1 MGNYKN
7 LESEFIERTL
17 SLIRQYYDL
26 LDQFEYKRQF
36 NYTLTINCLLGLIV
50 MPKERVISFIPND
63 RLTSDFKNEIGLEN
77 SIINEEIKTLRDL
90 IKSLR
95 HSIAH
100 FDIEV
105 ISENENNNIDWIN
118 FNDTQDEGKTVAQF
132 RSNEI
137 LPFLEYYCKCLNEN
151 LERNKN

>member
-26 LDQFEYKRQF
+26 LDQFEYERQF

-105 ISENENNNIDWIN
+105 ISENEKNYIDWIN
-118 FNDTQDEGKTVAQF
+118 FNDTQDERKKVAQF
-132 RSNEI
+132 RANEI
-137 LPFLEYYCKCLNEN
+137 FPFLEYYCNCLKEN